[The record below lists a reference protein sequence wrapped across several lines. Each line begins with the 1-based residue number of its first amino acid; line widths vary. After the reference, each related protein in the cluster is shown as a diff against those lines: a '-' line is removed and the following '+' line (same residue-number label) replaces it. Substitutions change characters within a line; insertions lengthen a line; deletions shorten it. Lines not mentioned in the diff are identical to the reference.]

1 MTHLRLVRVLENPDG
16 FMKMKSLMS
25 QISGKE
31 MKRLLERERG
41 GPKKKKECKMINTM
55 LNGRDD
61 F

>member
-1 MTHLRLVRVLENPDG
+1 MRVLENPDG

-31 MKRLLERERG
+31 MKRLLEREKG
-41 GPKKKKECKMINTM
+41 TKKKKECKMINTM

>member
-41 GPKKKKECKMINTM
+41 GGKKKKECKMINTM

>member
-1 MTHLRLVRVLENPDG
+1 
-16 FMKMKSLMS
+16 MS

-41 GPKKKKECKMINTM
+41 GGGPKKKECKMINTM

>member
-31 MKRLLERERG
+31 MKRLLEREKG
-41 GPKKKKECKMINTM
+41 TKKKKECKMINTM

>member
-31 MKRLLERERG
+31 MKRLLEREREG
-41 GPKKKKECKMINTM
+41 GQKKKKNVK
-55 LNGRDD
+55 
-61 F
+61 